1 MRKLIQFFIICT
13 VLFCFHTTIYAE
25 DIAIDTIKIGL
36 FYGSSAKE
44 SVVIGSE
51 SGFYMGYEQD
61 GEFVCDAELTETEL
75 TVIAGDGTA
84 VAIGTYIYQAD
95 RFPTLYPISGN
106 ITVDGV
112 AYRGGVQ
119 FKRLN
124 GGLLTVIN
132 VVDIE
137 QYLYSVIGK
146 EMSPSWHIEAL
157 KAQAV
162 CARGF
167 AISNYNKFEKY
178 GFNLDTTTTSQVY
191 KGISTEKESTIR
203 AVNETKGLVLKH
215 DGKII
220 QSIYCASMGGASANA
235 ENVWGGSY
243 PYLVSVTD
251 PYENPDEATR
261 YSWSVTLTSDD
272 IKNCLASSGVD
283 IGNITSVEIVNQDS
297 AGYVTE
303 LLFTGTDGTH
313 TAKKS
318 SCRTIFGGK
327 LHSQR
332 YTLARGEETYP
343 EISIISSSG
352 ISQKPLNEIY
362 IQGKGKASVL
372 NVLSSV
378 LSKIFSAQSGNAVA
392 SGEYTF
398 NGNGWGHGVGM
409 SQWGAKAMADKGFT
423 YEDILT
429 FYYTGTYLENVNQ
442 DN

>member
-1 MRKLIQFFIICT
+1 MRKIISFFIICT
-13 VLFCFHTTIYAE
+13 ILICCHTTIYAE
-25 DIAIDTIKIGL
+25 DMAVDTIKIGL

-44 SVVIGSE
+44 SVRIGSE
-51 SGFYMGYEQD
+51 SGFYMGYEVD
-61 GEFVCDAELTETEL
+61 GEFVKDAELAETDI
-75 TVIAGDGTA
+75 TVTSGEGTT
-84 VAIGTYIYQAD
+84 VAIGSYIYEAD
-95 RFPTLYPISGN
+95 QFPTLYPVSGN
-106 ITVDGV
+106 VTVDGV
-112 AYRGGVQ
+112 KYRGGIQ
-119 FKRLN
+119 FKRID
-124 GGLLTVIN
+124 GGALTIIN

-146 EMSPSWHIEAL
+146 EMSPSWNIEAL

-167 AISNYNKFEKY
+167 AISNYNKFSKY

-191 KGISTEKESTIR
+191 KGVSTETESTRR
-203 AVNETKGLVLKH
+203 AADETKGQVLKH

-261 YSWSVTLTSDD
+261 YSWSITLTADE
-272 IKNCLASSGVD
+272 IKNCLSNSGVN
-283 IGNITSVEIVNQDS
+283 IGNITSVEIVSQDS

-303 LLFTGTDGTH
+303 LLFTGTNGTH
-313 TAKKS
+313 TVKRS
-318 SCRTIFGGK
+318 DCRTIFGGK

-332 YTLARGEETYP
+332 YTIAGGEETYP
-343 EISIISSSG
+343 NISIISADG
-352 ISQKPLNEIY
+352 IFTKPSNELY
-362 IQGKGKASVL
+362 VQGAGKMSVL

-378 LSKIFSAQSGNAVA
+378 ITKMFAPQSGNAVSA
-392 SGEYTF
+392 GEYTF

-429 FYYTGTYLENVNQ
+429 FYYTGTYLENAY
-442 DN
+442 

>member
-1 MRKLIQFFIICT
+1 MRKIISFFIICIISI
-13 VLFCFHTTIYAE
+13 CCHTTIYAE
-25 DIAIDTIKIGL
+25 DMSVDTIKIGL

-44 SVVIGSE
+44 SVSIGSE
-51 SGFYMGYEQD
+51 SGFYMGYEANE
-61 GEFVCDAELTETEL
+61 EFVKDAELTETGV
-75 TVIAGDGTA
+75 TVTSGEGTT
-84 VAIGTYIYQAD
+84 VAIGSYIYEAD
-95 RFPTLYPISGN
+95 QFPTLYPIKGN

-112 AYRGGVQ
+112 EYRGSIQ
-119 FKRLN
+119 FKRIA
-124 GGLLTVIN
+124 GGALTVIN
-132 VVDIE
+132 EVDIE

-146 EMSPSWHIEAL
+146 EMSPSWNIEAL

-167 AISNYNKFEKY
+167 AISNYNKFSKY

-191 KGISTEKESTIR
+191 KGISTETESTRR
-203 AVNETKGLVLKH
+203 AVDETKGQVLKH

-261 YSWSVTLTSDD
+261 YSWSITLSADD
-272 IKNCLASSGVD
+272 IKKSLSDAGIN
-283 IGNITSVEIVNQDS
+283 IGDITSIEIVNQDDS
-297 AGYVTE
+297 GYVTE
-303 LLFTGTDGTH
+303 LLFTGTNGTH
-313 TAKKS
+313 TVKKS

-332 YTLARGEETYP
+332 YTIAGNEESYP
-343 EISIISSSG
+343 NISIISADG
-352 ISQKPLNEIY
+352 LFTKPSNELY
-362 IQGKGKASVL
+362 VQGAGQMSVL
-372 NVLSSV
+372 NVLSSAIAR
-378 LSKIFSAQSGNAVA
+378 IFAPQSGNTVS

-429 FYYTGTYLENVNQ
+429 FYYTGTYLENAY
-442 DN
+442 

>member
-1 MRKLIQFFIICT
+1 MA
-13 VLFCFHTTIYAE
+13 V
-25 DIAIDTIKIGL
+25 DTIKIGL

-44 SVVIGSE
+44 SVSIGSE
-51 SGFYMGYEQD
+51 SGFYMGYETD
-61 GEFVCDAELTETEL
+61 GEFVKDAKLTETDI
-75 TVIAGDGTA
+75 TVTSGEGTT
-84 VAIGTYIYQAD
+84 VAIGSYIYEAD
-95 RFPTLYPISGN
+95 QFPTLYPINGYV
-106 ITVDGV
+106 TVDGV
-112 AYRGGVQ
+112 KYRGGMQ
-119 FKRLN
+119 FKRID
-124 GGLLTVIN
+124 GGALTVIN

-146 EMSPSWHIEAL
+146 EMSPSWNIEAL

-167 AISNYNKFEKY
+167 AISNYNKFSKY

-191 KGISTEKESTIR
+191 KGVSTETESTRR
-203 AVNETKGLVLKH
+203 AVDETKGQVLKH
-215 DGKII
+215 GGKII

-261 YSWSVTLTSDD
+261 YSWSITLSADD
-272 IKNCLASSGVD
+272 IKKCLSDAGIN
-283 IGNITSVEIVNQDS
+283 IGDITSVEIVSQDD

-303 LLFTGTDGTH
+303 LLFTGTNGTH
-313 TAKKS
+313 TVKKS

-332 YTLARGEETYP
+332 YTIAGGEETYP
-343 EISIISSSG
+343 NISMISADG
-352 ISQKPLNEIY
+352 IFTKPSNEVY
-362 IQGKGKASVL
+362 VRGAGKMSVL

-378 LSKIFSAQSGNAVA
+378 ITKIFAPQSGNTVS

-429 FYYTGTYLENVNQ
+429 FYYTGTYLENAY
-442 DN
+442 

>member
-1 MRKLIQFFIICT
+1 MRKIISFFIICIISI
-13 VLFCFHTTIYAE
+13 CCHTTIYAE
-25 DIAIDTIKIGL
+25 DMSVDTIKIGL

-44 SVVIGSE
+44 NVSIGSE
-51 SGFYMGYEQD
+51 SGFYMGYEAN
-61 GEFVCDAELTETEL
+61 GEFVKDAELAET
-75 TVIAGDGTA
+75 TVTVTAGDGTT
-84 VAIGTYIYQAD
+84 VAIGSYIYEAD
-95 RFPTLYPISGN
+95 QFPTLYPIDGN
-106 ITVDGV
+106 MTVDGV
-112 AYRGGVQ
+112 KYRGGIQ
-119 FKRLN
+119 FKRID
-124 GGLLTVIN
+124 GGALTVIN

-146 EMSPSWHIEAL
+146 EMSPSWNIEAL

-167 AISNYNKFEKY
+167 AISNYNKFSKY

-191 KGISTEKESTIR
+191 KGISTETESTRR
-203 AVNETKGLVLKH
+203 AVDETKGQVLKH

-243 PYLVSVTD
+243 PYLVSVVD

-261 YSWSVTLTSDD
+261 YSWSITLSSND
-272 IKNCLASSGVD
+272 IKKCLSDSGIN
-283 IGNITSVEIVNQDS
+283 IGDITSVEIVSQDD

-303 LLFTGTDGTH
+303 LLFTGTNGTH
-313 TAKKS
+313 TVKKS

-332 YTLARGEETYP
+332 YTIAGSEETHP
-343 EISIISSSG
+343 NISIISADG
-352 ISQKPLNEIY
+352 IFTKPSNELY
-362 IQGKGKASVL
+362 VQGAGKMSVL
-372 NVLSSV
+372 NVLSSAMA
-378 LSKIFSAQSGNAVA
+378 KMFAPQSGNAVSA
-392 SGEYTF
+392 GEYTF

-429 FYYTGTYLENVNQ
+429 FYYTGTYLENAY
-442 DN
+442 

>member
-1 MRKLIQFFIICT
+1 MRKIISFFLICT
-13 VLFCFHTTIYAE
+13 LLLCCHTTIYAKE
-25 DIAIDTIKIGL
+25 AAVDTIKIGL
-36 FYGSSAKE
+36 FYGSTAKK
-44 SVVIGSE
+44 SVNISSE
-51 SGFYMGYEQD
+51 SGFYMGYEVD
-61 GEFVCDAELTETEL
+61 GEFVQEAELTETSV
-75 TVIAGDGTA
+75 TVTAGEGTT
-84 VAIGTYIYQAD
+84 VAIGAYIYEAD
-95 RFPTLYPISGN
+95 QFPTLYPIGGN
-106 ITVDGV
+106 VTVDGTE
-112 AYRGGVQ
+112 YRGGVQ
-119 FKRLN
+119 FKRIN
-124 GGLLTVIN
+124 GGALTVIN

-146 EMSPSWHIEAL
+146 EMSPSWNIEAL

-167 AISNYNKFEKY
+167 ALSNYNKFEKY

-191 KGISTEKESTIR
+191 KGVSTETESTR
-203 AVNETKGLVLKH
+203 QAADQTKGQVLKH

-261 YSWSVTLTSDD
+261 YSWSITLTAND
-272 IKNCLASSGVD
+272 IKNCLASSGVN
-283 IGNITSVEIVNQDS
+283 IGDITSVEIVNQDS

-303 LLFTGTDGTH
+303 LLFTGTEGTH
-313 TAKKS
+313 TVKRS
-318 SCRTIFGGK
+318 DCRTIFGGK

-332 YTLARGEETYP
+332 YTIAGSEETYP
-343 EISIISSSG
+343 SITIISADG
-352 ISQKPLNEIY
+352 IFTKPSNEIHV
-362 IQGKGKASVL
+362 QGSGKMSVL
-372 NVLSSV
+372 SVLSAT
-378 LSKIFSAQSGNAVA
+378 LSKIFAPQSGGTVA
-392 SGEYTF
+392 AGEYTF

-429 FYYTGTYLENVNQ
+429 FYYTGTYLENAY
-442 DN
+442 